1 MAGRS
6 FDAQTLG
13 ATPRGRADGVE
24 ARAMWVGDQ
33 KLMVAIKHGASTRP
47 PLLLFNGIG
56 ANWELAEPFLEALTD
71 TTAIIF
77 DLPGV
82 GDSPL
87 PALPYRPSGIARLS
101 AQLVSLERRC
111 VRGGR
116 DSIDHPPGGHDDVCN
131 SAAGVLVQVAGEMD
145 EIEVWIRCGRD

>member
-1 MAGRS
+1 MRPNRSVTAAILLSPRRQELISSNIRRKTRRNPMAGQS

-13 ATPRGRADGVE
+13 ATPSGRADGIE
-24 ARAMWVGDQ
+24 ARAIWVGDQ
-33 KLMVAIKHGASTRP
+33 KLMVAIKRAASKRP

-71 TTAIIF
+71 TAAIIF

-87 PALPYRPSGIARLS
+87 PALPYRPSGI
-101 AQLVSLERRC
+101 
-111 VRGGR
+111 
-116 DSIDHPPGGHDDVCN
+116 
-131 SAAGVLVQVAGEMD
+131 
-145 EIEVWIRCGRD
+145 